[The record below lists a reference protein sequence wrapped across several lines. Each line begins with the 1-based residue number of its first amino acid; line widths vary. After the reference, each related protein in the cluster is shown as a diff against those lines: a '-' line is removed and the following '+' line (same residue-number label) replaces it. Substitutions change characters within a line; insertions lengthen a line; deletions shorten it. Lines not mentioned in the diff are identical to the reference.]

1 MLGWRAMGDD
11 RDPDA
16 AALHRWYR
24 PTMTGL
30 TVVILLAAAVVT
42 WLSWSQLTQLGRVGA
57 DLTLYLDATRRWLA
71 GGSFY
76 PEHQLAGPYLITDG
90 DILYP
95 PSTIPFFVAFLV
107 LPSILF
113 WVIPIT
119 ILVWVIGRYRP
130 APWTWPVMAACLAYI
145 PTMVKV
151 LHGNPFMWA
160 SAAVALGTVYGWP
173 ALLVMLKPSL
183 APFGL
188 IGIRRRSWWVA
199 AGGLGA
205 AVAVTVVVFLP
216 LWRDYVTVLTDS
228 HNAEGIF
235 YSLSDVP
242 LVLIPVIA
250 YLGRTRQPA
259 TASVPAEQTT

>member
-1 MLGWRAMGDD
+1 MV
-11 RDPDA
+11 
-16 AALHRWYR
+16 
-24 PTMTGL
+24 GL
-30 TVVILLAAAVVT
+30 TLAFLVMAGLIT
-42 WLSWSQLTQLGRVGA
+42 EYSWSQLTELGRIGA
-57 DLTLYLDATRRWLA
+57 DLTLYLDATRRWLG

-76 PEHQLAGPYLITDG
+76 PAHQMAGPYLITDG

-95 PSTIPFFVAFLV
+95 PSTIPFFMAFLV
-107 LPSILF
+107 LPAILF
-113 WVIPIT
+113 WVIPMA
-119 ILVWVIGRYRP
+119 VVAWVINRYRP

-173 ALLVMLKPSL
+173 ALLVVLKPSL

-259 TASVPAEQTT
+259 TASVPAKQTT